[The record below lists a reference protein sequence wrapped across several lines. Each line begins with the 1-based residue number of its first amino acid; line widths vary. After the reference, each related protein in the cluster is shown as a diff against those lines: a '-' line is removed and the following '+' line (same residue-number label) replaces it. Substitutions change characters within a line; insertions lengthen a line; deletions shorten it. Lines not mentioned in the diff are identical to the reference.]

1 MSDEYSRKRIEEM
14 NERERDTIV
23 SIIRSVEY
31 IWLFF
36 KDSKGNEIQ
45 VETDVESA
53 LGIICNTNGYKYH
66 VQVRND
72 APNNFVNL
80 LIL

>member
-1 MSDEYSRKRIEEM
+1 MGEYSSKRIEEM

-23 SIIRSVEY
+23 SCMKSVEY

-36 KDSKGNEIQ
+36 KDSEGNDIHVQ
-45 VETDVESA
+45 TNIESA
-53 LGIICNTNGYKYH
+53 LGIIYNTNGYKYH
-66 VQVRND
+66 VQIKND

-80 LIL
+80 III